1 MDKKD
6 LIRHLAN
13 LKDNYGDDCPHERF
27 DRVVIEESIAYIE
40 KAPVAKS
47 PAAMAGSAANAATLK
62 VKISGI
68 LMDAIGGHKEK
79 YRTPEGFI
87 RWGVVEGDINE
98 TIDAALR

>member
-1 MDKKD
+1 MEKV
-6 LIRHLAN
+6 R
-13 LKDNYGDDCPHERF
+13 
-27 DRVVIEESIAYIE
+27 EEIE
-40 KAPVAKS
+40 KIIFGYLDLSERAQDPGELIDKIATLITDTEPVAKS

-68 LMDAIGGHKEK
+68 LMDAIVGHKEK

-98 TIDAALR
+98 TIDAVLR